1 MVNIFTTIGAN
12 AIKSVH
18 ELGAFGIF
26 CLEVVRTCFSS
37 KPRIGRMLE
46 QMQLIGVESLAVVM
60 LTGAAVGGVL
70 AFHSHNGLSKFGATD
85 QFIGPIVFLAM
96 VREFGPVLSALM
108 VTGRAGSAMTAEIG
122 TMQISEQIDA
132 LKTLSINLNQYL
144 MVPRVVAATLVMPTL
159 SLFCTAFGVLVGYL
173 ISVHTLHIN
182 AETYV
187 ESIRA
192 NVVITDLFQGVIK
205 ALVFGAIFSLIGCYK
220 GSITTGGAKGVGKS
234 TTESVVYASV
244 SILIVDYILTSFMS
258 LMYG

>member
-1 MVNIFTTIGAN
+1 
-12 AIKSVH
+12 
-18 ELGAFGIF
+18 
-26 CLEVVRTCFSS
+26 
-37 KPRIGRMLE
+37 
-46 QMQLIGVESLAVVM
+46 
-60 LTGAAVGGVL
+60 
-70 AFHSHNGLSKFGATD
+70 
-85 QFIGPIVFLAM
+85 
-96 VREFGPVLSALM
+96 
-108 VTGRAGSAMTAEIG
+108 MTAEIG